1 MLLLIKRGVL
11 EMFQSKLNS
20 LALSSAA
27 LLSAISFGCSSS
39 ATLDLEDIQTV
50 TAQEDLGVARL
61 SAITELTDI
70 TLTSGS
76 ATVGSVQQY
85 YLAARDSFALYDA
98 EGEIK
103 AIAVKRAFFSLG
115 ECIDITDGDGNV
127 LGYVSEDLWKES
139 TNFLAPHKRYFKIT
153 DKDNKVIAESEKFEI
168 LGTTITLTSPT
179 GETLA
184 VLNRSAFDAGK
195 ATWTI
200 DKKGEIDWR
209 LLIFIPSFK
218 TSAENAEE

>member
-1 MLLLIKRGVL
+1 
-11 EMFQSKLNS
+11 MFQSKLNA

-27 LLSAISFGCSSS
+27 LLSAVSFGCASS
-39 ATLDLEDIQTV
+39 ATLDLEDVKTV
-50 TAQEDLGVARL
+50 TAQEDLGVARA
-61 SAITELTDI
+61 SKITKLTDI
-70 TLTSGS
+70 TLTAGKAS
-76 ATVGSVQQY
+76 VGSVQQY

-139 TNFLAPHKRYFKIT
+139 MNFFAPYKRYFKVT
-153 DKDNKVIAESEKFEI
+153 DKDNKVIAESEKFES
-168 LGTTITLTSPT
+168 LGTTITLSSPE

-184 VLNRSAFDAGK
+184 VLTRSAVDLGK

-200 DKKGEIDWR
+200 DKTGEIDWR
-209 LLIFIPSFK
+209 LIIFIPSFK
-218 TSAENAEE
+218 TSAENAEK